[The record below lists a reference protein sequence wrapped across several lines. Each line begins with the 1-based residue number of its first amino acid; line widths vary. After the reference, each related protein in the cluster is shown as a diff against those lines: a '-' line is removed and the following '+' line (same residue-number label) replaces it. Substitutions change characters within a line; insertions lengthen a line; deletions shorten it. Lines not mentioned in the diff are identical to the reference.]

1 MNLYVFFGQM
11 IGGAMLALGT
21 WILSQ
26 ATFDNVE
33 RIAVGSIVIVA
44 GTLIVRWVLK
54 TSERVEATWSGAV
67 KAANDRAAAC
77 ELTAEGLRKEN
88 DELRMK
94 YDKERALRISLEESG
109 MQDRRHPPA

>member
-1 MNLYVFFGQM
+1 MNLYVFIGQM
-11 IGGAMLALGT
+11 IGGAMLALGA

-33 RIAVGSIVIVA
+33 RLAVGSIVILA

-67 KAANDRAAAC
+67 KAANDRAIAC
-77 ELTAEGLRKEN
+77 EATSDQLRREN
-88 DELRMK
+88 EELRLK
-94 YDKERALRISLEESG
+94 YDKERSFRISLEESG
-109 MQDRRHPPA
+109 LQDRRHPPA

>member
-1 MNLYVFFGQM
+1 MNLYVVGGQL

-21 WILSQ
+21 WILAQ

-33 RIAVGSIVIVA
+33 RIAVGSIVIAA

-67 KAANDRAAAC
+67 KAANERAMAC
-77 ELTAEGLRKEN
+77 EAVSESLRKEN
-88 DELRMK
+88 EELRVK

-109 MQDRRHPPA
+109 MQDRRHPLP

>member
-1 MNLYVFFGQM
+1 MNLYVFVGQM
-11 IGGAMLALGT
+11 IGGAMLAMGA

-67 KAANDRAAAC
+67 KAANERAMAC
-77 ELTAEGLRKEN
+77 EQTAETLRKEN
-88 DELRMK
+88 EELRVK
-94 YDKERALRISLEESG
+94 YDRERALRISLEESG